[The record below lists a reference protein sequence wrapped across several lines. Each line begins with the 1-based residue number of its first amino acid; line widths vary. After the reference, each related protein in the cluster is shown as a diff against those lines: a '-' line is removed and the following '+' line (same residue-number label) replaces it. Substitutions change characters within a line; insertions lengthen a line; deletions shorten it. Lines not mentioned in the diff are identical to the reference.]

1 MLLVKSAS
9 LLEAVVVEHLE
20 AVDVEDADHGG
31 LEVRLVLH
39 QRRIDGGVHV
49 THDPMVW
56 MVACIILSNHSECSM
71 MFDPFKSFSLV
82 PLIGVNLLS
91 SVTYL
96 HTT

>member
-39 QRRIDGGVHV
+39 QRRVNGGVHV
-49 THDPMVW
+49 PHDPRIQRRMV
-56 MVACIILSNHSECSM
+56 ISSNHSDSTLWGVPSVV
-71 MFDPFKSFSLV
+71 MFCFFPIWKFL
-82 PLIGVNLLS
+82 
-91 SVTYL
+91 
-96 HTT
+96 

>member
-1 MLLVKSAS
+1 MLLMKSAS

-49 THDPMVW
+49 THDPIV
-56 MVACIILSNHSECSM
+56 
-71 MFDPFKSFSLV
+71 
-82 PLIGVNLLS
+82 
-91 SVTYL
+91 
-96 HTT
+96 

>member
-1 MLLVKSAS
+1 MKSAS

-56 MVACIILSNHSECSM
+56 MVGKICIILSNHSECSM
-71 MFDPFKSFSLV
+71 NVRSF
-82 PLIGVNLLS
+82 
-91 SVTYL
+91 
-96 HTT
+96 